1 MLYREIKMSCKKE
14 ENDNSKKSG
23 KAKLKGQEI
32 LESIKQE
39 ALNKISEDPINV
51 RNRDLSCTKYST
63 NKQSVETINSLSN
76 SEDFKY
82 FDKDHALM
90 TEKLIRLFKKET
102 TFTHFII
109 NLKELQGFLDNYN
122 ENYNNIY
129 SRRFKNL
136 DLNRNYVV
144 NRQIYLE
151 LVRRIIQ
158 KGQIPYIV
166 YEMCDKE
173 TGWIRVG
180 WSSHSPDERMNWY
193 LFRSFSPNLPADMA
207 NIYYEMVSCGS
218 KRRALARFDMKVR
231 YVFPTKGEAQIL
243 EEFLTIFRNR
253 ANNLDGYDL
262 TINNQYNKIVGDLF
276 KQGLRGSFPSG
287 SLNPKWSDVPPIL
300 LNDSVLDGS
309 EMNELEALFRVSSK
323 TIRRRFKAYGYGV
336 KGTYDLKDSRAFLL
350 KPIIIEGFKKALNQE
365 NFFNYCETNG
375 IEIFNRYE
383 FIPNKENPRG
393 SFFRRIIK
401 QIWGTSKHKEARY
414 LVLGDYILTAITRIN
429 ITPGEAEKELKK
441 IIDFKYAG
449 EFARICNF
457 IFDMDFIKKRDEIFR
472 PLVEDLSILYR
483 NEYDIQLK
491 IAIDLGLCTEN
502 DPTEIRDRASHWVA
516 QYVQRNYGV
525 RPRELPLCLY
535 PDLDEYCSF
544 KKQVFRY
551 MEENP
556 LDRPMD
562 VLETF
567 EGSNIENI
575 RTYVKNWKKNN
586 KVKIIRYTNILASEY
601 IEEMDMDQD
610 VEIRSNDLLTRF
622 ISIVDPDLNLDWNGI
637 IAGAIYL
644 ACRILNRSI
653 SQVKISK
660 LVGVDNHT
668 LSKRYREI
676 AESLSIKL

>member
-1 MLYREIKMSCKKE
+1 MSCKKE
-14 ENDNSKKSG
+14 KNDDSKENG
-23 KAKLKGQEI
+23 EAKLKERENS
-32 LESIKQE
+32 ESIKQE
-39 ALNKISEDPINV
+39 ALNKISEDPIDV
-51 RNRDLSCTKYST
+51 RNRDYSCTKNPT
-63 NKQSVETINSLSN
+63 NRRSMETIN

-82 FDKDHALM
+82 FSIDNTVM
-90 TEKLIRLFKKET
+90 TEKSIHSFNKAS
-102 TFTHFII
+102 TFTHFKID
-109 NLKELQGFLDNYN
+109 LKELQGFLDCYN

-129 SRRFKNL
+129 SKRFKNL

-144 NRQIYLE
+144 NREIYFE
-151 LVRRIIQ
+151 LVKRIIQ
-158 KGQIPYIV
+158 KGQLPYIV
-166 YEMCDKE
+166 YEICDNE

-180 WSSHSPDERMNWY
+180 WSSHSPDERMSWY
-193 LFRSFSPNLPADMA
+193 LIRSFSPKLPADMA
-207 NIYYEMVSCGS
+207 NIYYEMATCGS

-253 ANNLDGYDL
+253 ANNTNGYDL

-276 KQGLRGSFPSG
+276 KRGLRGSFPSG
-287 SLNPKWSDVPPIL
+287 SLNPKWSDVPPIPL
-300 LNDSVLDGS
+300 SDSVLNGS
-309 EMNELEALFRVSSK
+309 EMNELEALFGVSSK
-323 TIRRRFKAYGYGV
+323 TIRRRFKVYGYGM

-350 KPIIIEGFKKALNQE
+350 KQIIIEGFKKALNQE

-375 IEIFNRYE
+375 IEIFNRYK

-401 QIWGTSKHKEARY
+401 QIWGTSKHREARY

-429 ITPGEAEKELKK
+429 ITSGEAENELRK
-441 IIDFKYAG
+441 IIDFKYTG

-457 IFDMDFIKKRDEIFR
+457 VFDMDFIKKRDEIFR
-472 PLVEDLSILYR
+472 PLVEDLAILYR

-491 IAIDLGLCTEN
+491 IAIELGLCTEY
-502 DPTEIRDRASHWVA
+502 DPNEIRDKASHWVA
-516 QYVQRNYGV
+516 QYVHRNYGV
-525 RPRELPLCLY
+525 RLRELPRSLY

-544 KKQVFRY
+544 KKQVLRY

-562 VLETF
+562 VLEAF
-567 EGSNIENI
+567 KGSNLENI

-586 KVKIIRYTNILASEY
+586 KLKIIRYTNILASEY
-601 IEEMDMDQD
+601 VEEMDLGQD
-610 VEIRSNDLLTRF
+610 VEIKSNDLLTRF
-622 ISIVDPDLNLDWNGI
+622 ISIMDPGLNLDWNGI

-644 ACRILNRSI
+644 ACRILKRSI
-653 SQVKISK
+653 SQVEISEF
-660 LVGVDNHT
+660 VGVDNHT

-676 AESLSIKL
+676 AKSLSIEL